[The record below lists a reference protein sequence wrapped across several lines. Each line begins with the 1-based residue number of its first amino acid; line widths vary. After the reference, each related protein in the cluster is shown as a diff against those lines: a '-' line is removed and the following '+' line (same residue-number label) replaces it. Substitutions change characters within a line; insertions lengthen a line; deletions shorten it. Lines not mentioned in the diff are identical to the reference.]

1 MTTGVFITDEQAE
14 TLRGTSFGAGF
25 FNPIQDE
32 DSRWFV
38 SEIEAQHI
46 EGVGSP
52 EMLYRYTS
60 EAKLAR
66 MFLFIQIKTTFEQ
79 DVFFEANKELFDYW
93 LANGGGAILDLFE
106 TSEGN
111 WLDVASD
118 EGTPRKY
125 ALSLL
130 K

>member
-1 MTTGVFITDEQAE
+1 MILGVFISNEKAE
-14 TLRGTSFGAGF
+14 TIKGTSFGSGF
-25 FNPIQDE
+25 FNPIQD
-32 DSRWFV
+32 DDGRFFV
-38 SEIEAQHI
+38 SEIEGKHI
-46 EGVGSP
+46 EGAGSP

-66 MFLFIQIKTTFEQ
+66 MFLFIQLKTTFNQ
-79 DVFFEANKELFDYW
+79 DAFFEENKELFDYW

-106 TSEGN
+106 TSTDE